1 MLRRTQ
7 KNSRGQ
13 ALPLMKLLM
22 FSIASWNIRGLNR
35 TPKQSKVR
43 QVVNENNLSV
53 CAILE
58 SHVDIL
64 ALTNVYSKVFRFWE
78 WSSNASL
85 CNKGC
90 RIILGW
96 NKDVVDLMV
105 VAQSD
110 QAIHTKIFHKADN
123 KVIFCTFVY
132 AGNLYKHRRH
142 LWEELNLHKLVVRD
156 SPWILMGDFNVA
168 LNIEDS
174 HARSSLMNVGM
185 CDFKD
190 CVKCIEVMDIN
201 SFGLHY
207 TWNQKPKG
215 GNGILKKL
223 DRIMGNV
230 KFLEGFPGAYAIF
243 QPYRISDHSPAV
255 LKMPSC
261 LVKKPKPFKFYN
273 FLSHKPTFLEVIGT
287 NWNIHFEGYAMY
299 RLVKKMKTLKKPLRK
314 LLHDQG
320 NLHDR
325 VNKLRIELDEF
336 QKAVDLDPQN
346 SSIRD
351 EKAIYLQAFNE
362 ALIDE
367 ERFLKQKA
375 KIDWLNVGDSNS
387 TFFHKSIKSRTQRSR
402 IDMIQNAKNVEVTG
416 SLVPEVFVAHY
427 ESFLG
432 TSTECDDLDTN
443 GLFVK
448 TVSDSSNTSMIAS
461 VTNAEIKR
469 AMFDIGDDKAPGP
482 DGFTSVFFKKEWDV
496 IGHDVCMAVHEF
508 FVNG

>member
-1 MLRRTQ
+1 MRIRITRLKRCMLRRTR
-7 KNSRGQ
+7 KNPRGQ
-13 ALPLMKLLM
+13 ALSLMKLLM

-35 TPKQSKVR
+35 TPKQFEVR

-53 CAILE
+53 CTILE

-64 ALTNVYSKVFRFWE
+64 ALTNVCSKVFRFWE
-78 WSSNASL
+78 WSSNAIL

-110 QAIHTKIFHKADN
+110 QAIHTKTFHKADN
-123 KVIFCTFVY
+123 KVLFFTFVY
-132 AGNLYKHRRH
+132 AGNLYKYRRH

-168 LNIEDS
+168 FNIEDS
-174 HARSSLMNVGM
+174 HAGSSLMNVGM

-190 CVKCIEVMDIN
+190 CVKCIKVMDIN

-230 KFLEGFPGAYAIF
+230 KFVEGFPSAYAIF
-243 QPYRISDHSPAV
+243 QPYRISDHSSAV

-299 RLVKKMKTLKKPLRK
+299 RLVQKMKTLKKPLRK
-314 LLHDQG
+314 LLHDQE
-320 NLHDR
+320 
-325 VNKLRIELDEF
+325 V
-336 QKAVDLDPQN
+336 V
-346 SSIRD
+346 
-351 EKAIYLQAFNE
+351 YLQAFNE

-375 KIDWLNVGDSNS
+375 KIDWL
-387 TFFHKSIKSRTQRSR
+387 
-402 IDMIQNAKNVEVTG
+402 
-416 SLVPEVFVAHY
+416 
-427 ESFLG
+427 
-432 TSTECDDLDTN
+432 
-443 GLFVK
+443 
-448 TVSDSSNTSMIAS
+448 
-461 VTNAEIKR
+461 
-469 AMFDIGDDKAPGP
+469 
-482 DGFTSVFFKKEWDV
+482 
-496 IGHDVCMAVHEF
+496 
-508 FVNG
+508 